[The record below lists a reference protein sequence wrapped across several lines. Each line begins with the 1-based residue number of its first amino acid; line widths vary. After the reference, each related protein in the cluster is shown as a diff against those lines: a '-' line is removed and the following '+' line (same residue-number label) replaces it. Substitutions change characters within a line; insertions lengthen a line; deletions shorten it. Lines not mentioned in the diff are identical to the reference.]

1 MDIFEVY
8 GKAIDDIQ
16 TIHRSRLLT
25 QVLLS
30 LRGNKKTL
38 TQIREVTGSTSQ
50 AIIPRIR
57 ILESQQLIEST
68 DHEYYLTP
76 LGKIVTSKIADY
88 IMTMGGIRQHRYF
101 WANHYLEGIPT
112 QLLND
117 IGCLYNSRII
127 ADTNVEIFNVY
138 KNYLKIL
145 NEAEHIYGVAPI
157 MSTGH
162 ADAIAERVGKGIP
175 VELIVSSDVSEQ
187 LKQEPYEDKI
197 EALKEYTNFRLL
209 VTDENLRF
217 GLTVTDKCLSL
228 GLYKRDGVTYDT
240 TTDLFSYDQMAVKW
254 GERLFGY
261 YKDMTRPF

>member
-101 WANHYLEGIPT
+101 WA
-112 QLLND
+112 
-117 IGCLYNSRII
+117 
-127 ADTNVEIFNVY
+127 
-138 KNYLKIL
+138 K
-145 NEAEHIYGVAPI
+145 
-157 MSTGH
+157 
-162 ADAIAERVGKGIP
+162 
-175 VELIVSSDVSEQ
+175 
-187 LKQEPYEDKI
+187 
-197 EALKEYTNFRLL
+197 
-209 VTDENLRF
+209 LRF
-217 GLTVTDKCLSL
+217 SCSNSSSGKPSSSAS
-228 GLYKRDGVTYDT
+228 R
-240 TTDLFSYDQMAVKW
+240 S
-254 GERLFGY
+254 ERAHISQNRTSPLARSSRL
-261 YKDMTRPF
+261 TRPRLN

>member
-8 GKAIDDIQ
+8 EKAIDEIQ

-25 QVLLS
+25 QILLS
-30 LRGNKKTL
+30 LSENKKTL

-57 ILESQQLIEST
+57 ILESHQLIEIK

-76 LGKIVTSKIADY
+76 LGKIVTSKIADS

-112 QLLND
+112 PFLNE

-145 NEAEHIYGVAPI
+145 NEAEHISGVTPI

-162 ADAIAERVGKGIP
+162 ADAIAERIFKGIP
-175 VELIVSSDVSEQ
+175 VELIVTSDVAEQ
-187 LKQEPYEDKI
+187 LKQEPYVEKI
-197 EALKEYTNFRLL
+197 EALNDYTNFRLL
-209 VTDENLRF
+209 VTNENVKF

-228 GLYKRDGVTYDT
+228 GLYKKDGVTYDT
-240 TTDLFSYDQMAVKW
+240 TTDLFSFDQMAVKW
-254 GERLFGY
+254 GERLFEY
-261 YKDMTRPF
+261 YKNLTRPF